1 MKPGNYLKMLK
12 KINQIEP
19 IFFKNDKDSLK
30 KYINSGSWFT
40 EHKINKKFE
49 KKFAKLVGSKFAVT
63 FPNGTLTLLGILL
76 ASDLKKNDT
85 VLVPSLTMV
94 ATANV
99 VILSGL
105 KLDFVDVSSKNL
117 CVDPAALKK
126 KIKKNKSIKMLIYV
140 NFNGR
145 TGDLTQ
151 VKKICKKNKILLVED
166 SAHSIGSYFK
176 KKHHGTFGLASS
188 FSFSMPKIITTGQGG
203 IVVTS
208 DKKFYEKLKKL
219 KNFGRDRDGEDNY
232 KSLGFNFKF
241 TDLQASLGLSQL
253 ETLKFRI
260 KRKKFIFNLYQKEL
274 SKLPNIKILKFS
286 NYETPW
292 FVDIFVDEKL
302 ALINYLK
309 KHHIFC
315 REIYPSL
322 NKLAFFNNRSQCPI
336 SEQLSNKGIWL
347 PSSVNLQKKDILR
360 VTKLIKNFYDKNLFK
375 KK

>member
-1 MKPGNYLKMLK
+1 MLR

-40 EHKINKKFE
+40 EHIINNKFE
-49 KKFAKLVGSKFAVT
+49 QRFAKLVGSKFAVT

-76 ASDLKKNDT
+76 ASNLKKNDT

-99 VILSGL
+99 VKLSGL
-105 KLDFVDVSSKNL
+105 KLEFVDVSSKNL
-117 CVDPAALKK
+117 CVNPSALKE

-145 TGDLTQ
+145 SGDLIEI
-151 VKKICKKNKILLVED
+151 KKICKKNNILLVED
-166 SAHSIGSYFK
+166 SAHSIGSYLK
-176 KKHHGTFGLASS
+176 KKHHGTFGFASS

-203 IVVTS
+203 MVVTN

-241 TDLQASLGLSQL
+241 TDLQASLGISQL
-253 ETLKFRI
+253 DTLKFRI
-260 KRKKFIFNLYQKEL
+260 NRKRYIFSLYQKEL
-274 SKLPNIKILKFS
+274 SKISKIKILKFS

-292 FVDIFVDEKL
+292 FVDIFVEEKL
-302 ALINYLK
+302 ELIKYLK
-309 KHHIFC
+309 KNNIIC

-322 NKLAFFNNRSQCPI
+322 NKLKFFNNKTQCPI
-336 SEQLSNKGIWL
+336 SEQLSKKGVWL
-347 PSSVNLQKKDILR
+347 PSSINLQKKDILR
-360 VTKLIKNFYDKNLFK
+360 ITNLIKYFYDKNLFK